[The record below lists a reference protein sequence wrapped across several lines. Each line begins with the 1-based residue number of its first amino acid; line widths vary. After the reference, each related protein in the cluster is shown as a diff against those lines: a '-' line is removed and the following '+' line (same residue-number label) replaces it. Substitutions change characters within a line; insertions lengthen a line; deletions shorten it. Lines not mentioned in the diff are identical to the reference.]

1 VKRST
6 KLALG
11 GIAALLTVTLAGAE
25 PPAAIDRSASPAPE
39 SLALL
44 RAKYARPGKPPFPAD
59 NAWTA
64 AREELGRA
72 LFFDPRLS
80 RSGVMACATC
90 HNPGLSWGDGLAVGV
105 GHGAKKLPRRSPT
118 LLNVAWAEALFWD
131 GRAGTLEEQALG
143 PIASPDEM
151 NLPLEELVPKIQAV
165 AEYGPLFES
174 AYPGEGISTTT
185 IAKAIATFERTVVSG
200 AAPFD
205 RWIEGDDDAIS
216 EEAVRGFVVF
226 NDKAR
231 CASCHA
237 GWRFTDDSF
246 HDIGAPGAD
255 RGRATIL
262 EGIESM
268 EFAFKTPTLRD
279 VDRRG
284 PYLHD
289 GSEPTLES
297 VVELYDLGGR
307 VKRPSLSAEI
317 VPLSLTAD
325 ESRALVAFMRTLTS
339 DDAPVAMPRLPR

>member
-11 GIAALLTVTLAGAE
+11 GVAALLTVTLAGAE
-25 PPAAIDRSASPAPE
+25 PPAAIDRGAPAPE

-44 RAKYARPGKPPFPAD
+44 RAKYARPSAPPFPAD
-59 NAWTA
+59 NAWSA

-90 HNPGLSWGDGLAVGV
+90 HNPGLSWGDGLAQGV
-105 GHGAKKLPRRSPT
+105 GHAAKKLPRRSPT

-165 AEYGPLFES
+165 REYGPLFER

-231 CASCHA
+231 CASCHG

-246 HDIGAPGAD
+246 HDIGVPGAD
-255 RGRATIL
+255 RGRAMIL

-307 VKRPSLSAEI
+307 VKRPSLSPEI